1 MKNNRIQRVSA
12 LACAVGMVLSGVA
25 VSAEIE
31 EIVVTGLKK
40 TSSVMETPSAITALT
55 GDDLVAR
62 GITELSQLQF
72 AVPSMHYGEKL
83 GNKTIAI
90 RGVGE
95 FNNQP
100 GVLVTIDGVVQSSGS
115 SSQLSQLDL
124 ERVEV
129 LRGPQGTLYGRN
141 SNGGAVNYITAKP
154 TDEAYGRVKVG
165 LAKFD
170 HASIEGVYSGPLTDS
185 FGIRVAASHLDMGE
199 GWVENLM
206 PGFNDHMMGEKT
218 NFRMNLVGQVSE
230 NLDAHFSVGRSTMS
244 GPMDPHAIVKEHLE
258 YANSRT
264 NLPIEGTLVTE
275 EPWKIYN
282 NGNSDSDRQYN
293 MQNLTLNWEL
303 DNGMTIKSIT
313 ANQNWDDEFEGPADG
328 SSVGLFERYMKTWTD
343 TFTQEI
349 NISGGNDKL
358 NWIAGMFYMD
368 DKKSRD
374 FIINLPIPAFFPM
387 PGRFEI
393 FQQQN
398 DTESKSA
405 FFDMTYS
412 VSEDIRLGV
421 GFRKTDEDMHERHS
435 RQIFFTG
442 MPDPIMDLCGGIVE
456 TIWSDS
462 ANTGRA
468 SVEYDTSDD
477 AMVYASYSEGFKV
490 GGINGNDCNPP
501 WDPETVASYEV
512 GYKATLNDGA
522 TTLSASAFHYDYS
535 DFQVAQVIGIVGIIV
550 NAGDA
555 TIDGFE
561 LEVTSN
567 VGDDWTL
574 SAGLTLLDSAYGE
587 FLNTDALQGDA
598 GVLQNKGN
606 PLNKT
611 PEQSLNVGIV
621 RNMTFD
627 SGANL
632 ALSLNTAYRSRTYFR
647 EFGQIDDSQAAYT
660 VVNFNANFET
670 ADELFTTRFFVTNAT
685 NEAYVTDLSTG
696 DSQYGRHVSWG
707 MPRHVGIELT
717 RHFGTR

>member
-1 MKNNRIQRVSA
+1 MKFNNIHRVST
-12 LACAVGMVLSGVA
+12 LACAVGMVLSGVS

-55 GDDLVAR
+55 GDDLAAR
-62 GITELSQLQF
+62 GIIDLTELQF
-72 AVPSMHYGEKL
+72 AVPSMHYGQKL

-90 RGVGE
+90 RGIGE

-199 GWVENLM
+199 GWVKNLM
-206 PGFNDHMMGEKT
+206 PGFNDHMMGENT

-244 GPMDPHAIVKEHLE
+244 GPQDPHGIVKEHLE

-275 EPWKIYN
+275 EPWKVYN
-282 NGNSDSDRQYN
+282 NGNADSDRQYN
-293 MQNLTLNWEL
+293 IQNLTLNWEL
-303 DNGMTIKSIT
+303 DNGVTIKSIT
-313 ANQNWDDEFEGPADG
+313 ANQEWDDEFEGPADG
-328 SSVGLFERYMKTWTD
+328 SSVGLFQRYMKTWTD

-349 NISGGNDKL
+349 NISGGDDKL
-358 NWIAGMFYMD
+358 SWIAGMFYMD
-368 DKKSRD
+368 DQKSRD
-374 FIINLPIPAFFPM
+374 FIINLPIPAFFPL

-393 FQQQN
+393 LQQQN
-398 DTESKSA
+398 DVESKSA

-442 MPDPIMDLCGGIVE
+442 MPDPVIDLCGGIVE
-456 TIWSDS
+456 TKWSES

-468 SVEYDTSDD
+468 SVEYETSDD

-490 GGINGNDCNPP
+490 GGINESDCNPP

-512 GYKATLNDGA
+512 GYKATLHDGS
-522 TTLSASAFHYDYS
+522 TTLSAAAFHYDYS
-535 DFQVAQVIGIVGIIV
+535 DFQVAQVIGIVGVIA

-574 SAGLTLLDSAYGE
+574 SAGLTLLDSAYGD

-606 PLNKT
+606 PLNKA

-670 ADELFTTRFFVTNAT
+670 ADELFTTRFFVNNAT
-685 NEAYVTDLSTG
+685 NEAYITDMSTG
-696 DSQYGRHVSWG
+696 DSQYGRHAAWG
-707 MPRHVGIELT
+707 MPRHIGIELT

>member
-1 MKNNRIQRVSA
+1 MKNNSVNSISA
-12 LACAVGMVLSGVA
+12 LACTVGMVLSGAA

-55 GDDLVAR
+55 GDDLAAR
-62 GITELSQLQF
+62 GITDLTELQF
-72 AVPSMHYGEKL
+72 AVPSMHYGQNL
-83 GNKTIAI
+83 GNKTISI

-100 GVLVTIDGVVQSSGS
+100 GVLVTIDGVVQSAGT

-154 TDEAYGRVKVG
+154 TDQAYGRVKVG

-185 FGIRVAASHLDMGE
+185 VGIRVAASHLDMGE

-328 SSVGLFERYMKTWTD
+328 SSVGLFQRYMKTWTD

-632 ALSLNTAYRSRTYFR
+632 ALSLNTAYRPRTYFR

>member
-1 MKNNRIQRVSA
+1 MKFNNIHRVST
-12 LACAVGMVLSGVA
+12 LACAVGMVLSGVS

-40 TSSVMETPSAITALT
+40 TSSLMETPSAITALT

-154 TDEAYGRVKVG
+154 TDEVYGRVKVG

-199 GWVENLM
+199 GWVKNLM

-230 NLDAHFSVGRSTMS
+230 NLDAHLSVGRSTMS
-244 GPMDPHAIVKEHLE
+244 GPQDPHGIVKEHME

-275 EPWKIYN
+275 EPWKVYN
-282 NGNSDSDRQYN
+282 NGNADSDRQYN
-293 MQNLTLNWEL
+293 IQNLTLNWEL

-328 SSVGLFERYMKTWTD
+328 SSVGLFQRYMKTWTD

-349 NISGGNDKL
+349 NISGGDEKL

-368 DKKSRD
+368 DQKSRD
-374 FIINLPIPAFFPM
+374 FIINLPIPAFFPL

-393 FQQQN
+393 LQQQN
-398 DTESKSA
+398 DVESKSA

-442 MPDPIMDLCGGIVE
+442 MPDPVIDLCGGIVE
-456 TIWSDS
+456 TKWSES

-490 GGINGNDCNPP
+490 GGINESDCNPP

-512 GYKATLNDGA
+512 GYKATLHDGA
-522 TTLSASAFHYDYS
+522 TTLSAAAFHYDYS
-535 DFQVAQVIGIVGIIV
+535 DFQVAQVIGIVGVIA

-606 PLNKT
+606 PLNKA

-627 SGANL
+627 SGARL

-670 ADELFTTRFFVTNAT
+670 ADELFTTRFFVNNAT
-685 NEAYVTDLSTG
+685 NEAYITDLSTG
-696 DSQYGRHVSWG
+696 DSQYGRHAAWG
-707 MPRHVGIELT
+707 MPRHIGIELT

>member
-1 MKNNRIQRVSA
+1 MKFKNIHRVST
-12 LACAVGMVLSGVA
+12 LACAVGMVLSGVS

-154 TDEAYGRVKVG
+154 TDEVYGRVKVG

-199 GWVENLM
+199 GWVKNLM

-230 NLDAHFSVGRSTMS
+230 NLDAHLSVGRSTMS
-244 GPMDPHAIVKEHLE
+244 GPQDPHGIVKEHLE

-275 EPWKIYN
+275 EPWKVYN
-282 NGNSDSDRQYN
+282 NGNADSDRQYN
-293 MQNLTLNWEL
+293 IQNLTLNWEL

-328 SSVGLFERYMKTWTD
+328 SSVGLFQRYMKTWTD

-349 NISGGNDKL
+349 NISGGDDKL
-358 NWIAGMFYMD
+358 NWIAGVFYMD
-368 DKKSRD
+368 DQKSRD
-374 FIINLPIPAFFPM
+374 FIINL
-387 PGRFEI
+387 
-393 FQQQN
+393 
-398 DTESKSA
+398 
-405 FFDMTYS
+405 
-412 VSEDIRLGV
+412 
-421 GFRKTDEDMHERHS
+421 
-435 RQIFFTG
+435 
-442 MPDPIMDLCGGIVE
+442 
-456 TIWSDS
+456 
-462 ANTGRA
+462 
-468 SVEYDTSDD
+468 
-477 AMVYASYSEGFKV
+477 
-490 GGINGNDCNPP
+490 
-501 WDPETVASYEV
+501 
-512 GYKATLNDGA
+512 
-522 TTLSASAFHYDYS
+522 
-535 DFQVAQVIGIVGIIV
+535 
-550 NAGDA
+550 
-555 TIDGFE
+555 
-561 LEVTSN
+561 
-567 VGDDWTL
+567 
-574 SAGLTLLDSAYGE
+574 
-587 FLNTDALQGDA
+587 
-598 GVLQNKGN
+598 
-606 PLNKT
+606 
-611 PEQSLNVGIV
+611 SLIH
-621 RNMTFD
+621 
-627 SGANL
+627 
-632 ALSLNTAYRSRTYFR
+632 
-647 EFGQIDDSQAAYT
+647 I
-660 VVNFNANFET
+660 
-670 ADELFTTRFFVTNAT
+670 
-685 NEAYVTDLSTG
+685 
-696 DSQYGRHVSWG
+696 
-707 MPRHVGIELT
+707 
-717 RHFGTR
+717 

>member
-1 MKNNRIQRVSA
+1 
-12 LACAVGMVLSGVA
+12 MVLSGVA
-25 VSAEIE
+25 ASAEIE

-55 GDDLVAR
+55 GDDLIAR

-154 TDEAYGRVKVG
+154 TDEVYGRVKVG

-199 GWVENLM
+199 GWVKNLM

-230 NLDAHFSVGRSTMS
+230 NLDAHLSVGRSTMS
-244 GPMDPHAIVKEHLE
+244 GPQDPHGIVKEHME

-275 EPWKIYN
+275 EPWKVYN
-282 NGNSDSDRQYN
+282 NGNADSDRQYN
-293 MQNLTLNWEL
+293 IQNLTLNWEL

-328 SSVGLFERYMKTWTD
+328 SSVGLFQRYMKTWTD

-349 NISGGNDKL
+349 NISGGDDKL
-358 NWIAGMFYMD
+358 NWIAGVFYMD
-368 DKKSRD
+368 DQKSRD
-374 FIINLPIPAFFPM
+374 FIINLPIPAFFPL

-393 FQQQN
+393 LQQQN
-398 DTESKSA
+398 DVESKSA

-442 MPDPIMDLCGGIVE
+442 MPDPVIDLCGGIVE
-456 TIWSDS
+456 TKWSES

-490 GGINGNDCNPP
+490 GGINESDCNPP

-512 GYKATLNDGA
+512 GYKATLHDGS
-522 TTLSASAFHYDYS
+522 TTLSAAAFHYDYS
-535 DFQVAQVIGIVGIIV
+535 DFQ
-550 NAGDA
+550 
-555 TIDGFE
+555 
-561 LEVTSN
+561 
-567 VGDDWTL
+567 
-574 SAGLTLLDSAYGE
+574 LL
-587 FLNTDALQGDA
+587 
-598 GVLQNKGN
+598 
-606 PLNKT
+606 
-611 PEQSLNVGIV
+611 
-621 RNMTFD
+621 R
-627 SGANL
+627 
-632 ALSLNTAYRSRTYFR
+632 
-647 EFGQIDDSQAAYT
+647 
-660 VVNFNANFET
+660 
-670 ADELFTTRFFVTNAT
+670 
-685 NEAYVTDLSTG
+685 
-696 DSQYGRHVSWG
+696 
-707 MPRHVGIELT
+707 
-717 RHFGTR
+717 